1 MMNYFLRAFSNTH
14 FARSYLTDSRCASPI
29 RIVSRIKSC
38 LENSSLSETCASSLS
53 NSSDNRK
60 LIMMGSL
67 FLSFMVKK
75 YLKTLHLNQIEKS
88 STDTTFI
95 LDSSIGTT
103 NMKLMIVQNI
113 RISEDLEAELTKLAK
128 EIGESKQT
136 AIRLALREGIEV
148 VRRKF
153 SPQPIPQKATKHSNL

>member
-53 NSSDNRK
+53 NSSDKRK

-88 STDTTFI
+88 AGYHRDTNLCSHTKGPLKTVVSDSFVCSCFWPRLKTNTHTF
-95 LDSSIGTT
+95 LV
-103 NMKLMIVQNI
+103 NRRHI
-113 RISEDLEAELTKLAK
+113 R
-128 EIGESKQT
+128 
-136 AIRLALREGIEV
+136 R
-148 VRRKF
+148 
-153 SPQPIPQKATKHSNL
+153 